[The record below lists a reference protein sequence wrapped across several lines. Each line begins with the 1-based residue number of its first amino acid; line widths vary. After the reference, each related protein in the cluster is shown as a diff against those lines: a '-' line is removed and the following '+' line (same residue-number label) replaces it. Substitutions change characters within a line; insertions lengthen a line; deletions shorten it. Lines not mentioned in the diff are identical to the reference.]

1 MLKKLKERCCCKSNR
16 TSVPALSMVG
26 SVVVMAALAALTGL
40 YLAVYETG
48 RSTRTKAVTATVWPL
63 GVVLFGASA
72 ALLWHAVRV
81 SARTR
86 GMSPSAALRW
96 VLVELR
102 TPGFS
107 HTKHPL
113 SSTKTQRADVAA
125 VIVVAAGAVLLLAA
139 LAGLSGAVATNR
151 SGGNTTVRA
160 AALNGGQRVVA
171 PPPARAETVLVETT
185 FFSTVVRVVDA
196 VPRLVP
202 AGVRSAGAT
211 SRLVRPDGMF
221 DSNRSLVVAFTLA
234 PGATARVRLE
244 ADAPVR
250 AELRKNNATAE
261 VRADISKYALDVT
274 EPAADTTFT
283 ANGTLACTTYL
294 LNVTA
299 PRGAA
304 RVSYSVVVN
313 ATRYAA
319 EETAVQTVSGRRR
332 HALALRPGQLVV
344 VEQQPVPLD
353 MYPIFEDFAV
363 VCHRRP
369 PLAATISHNAWHV
382 LYAALIA
389 VFVLYWF
396 YYYIILFLLLKGRL
410 WCWCW
415 H

>member
-1 MLKKLKERCCCKSNR
+1 MLKKLKERCCCCKSNR

-96 VLVELR
+96 VLEELR

-125 VIVVAAGAVLLLAA
+125 VVVVAAGAVLLLAA

-171 PPPARAETVLVETT
+171 PQRPRPSRSRRSKPSPSSPRLPASNKNGTPL
-185 FFSTVVRVVDA
+185 SIVRVCVFVVPSFGRLLLFFITISCRHVVVTRQDFFFLFYL
-196 VPRLVP
+196 PRL
-202 AGVRSAGAT
+202 
-211 SRLVRPDGMF
+211 LHNHKYHI
-221 DSNRSLVVAFTLA
+221 SNDQQFL
-234 PGATARVRLE
+234 
-244 ADAPVR
+244 
-250 AELRKNNATAE
+250 
-261 VRADISKYALDVT
+261 ISS
-274 EPAADTTFT
+274 F
-283 ANGTLACTTYL
+283 
-294 LNVTA
+294 
-299 PRGAA
+299 
-304 RVSYSVVVN
+304 
-313 ATRYAA
+313 
-319 EETAVQTVSGRRR
+319 
-332 HALALRPGQLVV
+332 
-344 VEQQPVPLD
+344 
-353 MYPIFEDFAV
+353 
-363 VCHRRP
+363 
-369 PLAATISHNAWHV
+369 
-382 LYAALIA
+382 
-389 VFVLYWF
+389 
-396 YYYIILFLLLKGRL
+396 
-410 WCWCW
+410 
-415 H
+415 